1 MESKYNL
8 RPIFYY
14 DSAQANLLPVLEG
27 GFVLSNLV
35 LTTKTQQQLLR
46 GKESRRL
53 GLMDPQVEKAGLRLQ
68 GVRVH

>member
-1 MESKYNL
+1 MIKRERIGNLGSREDGMVGHKIIWRGWDESK
-8 RPIFYY
+8 
-14 DSAQANLLPVLEG
+14 E
-27 GFVLSNLV
+27 
-35 LTTKTQQQLLR
+35 LLR